1 MAVLGGVQVLVDDQ
15 QASEREGV
23 IRGAQ
28 LLIVEVDL
36 GAVEHLVDVEHR
48 VAVVVGEDEDEAE
61 LARGVHRLE
70 VEATGIVEDKLEAVL
85 SWQDIVAVLGHDSLG
100 PEV

>member
-1 MAVLGGVQVLVDDQ
+1 MAV
-15 QASEREGV
+15 E
-23 IRGAQ
+23 
-28 LLIVEVDL
+28 
-36 GAVEHLVDVEHR
+36 
-48 VAVVVGEDEDEAE
+48 VGEDEDEAE

-85 SWQDIVAVLGHDSLG
+85 SRQDIVAVLGHDSLG